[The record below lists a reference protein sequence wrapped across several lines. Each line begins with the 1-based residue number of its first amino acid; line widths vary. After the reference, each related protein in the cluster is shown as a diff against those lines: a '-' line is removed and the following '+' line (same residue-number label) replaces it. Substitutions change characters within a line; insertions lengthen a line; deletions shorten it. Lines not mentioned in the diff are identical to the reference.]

1 MPHEV
6 AIVAAS
12 YFLVL
17 AVEFLF
23 YEAGVFTYHF
33 ALLFTTTA
41 VIYLCSLKITKTLFI
56 YAHLQLILGALYL
69 VLLTDYYLIGD
80 YLLYSAVINFS
91 LILKAFELAIIVN
104 GAAHAVSAI
113 SGWLRLTSRFRCHH
127 H

>member
-1 MPHEV
+1 MQDV
-6 AIVAAS
+6 ALIAAS
-12 YFLVL
+12 YLLVSV
-17 AVEFLF
+17 VESLF
-23 YEAGVFTYHF
+23 FDASYQLYYL
-33 ALLFTTTA
+33 ALLLSTTLVT
-41 VIYLCSLKITKTLFI
+41 YLCYITRTRI
-56 YAHLQLILGALYL
+56 SMYYSVMQLILGALYL